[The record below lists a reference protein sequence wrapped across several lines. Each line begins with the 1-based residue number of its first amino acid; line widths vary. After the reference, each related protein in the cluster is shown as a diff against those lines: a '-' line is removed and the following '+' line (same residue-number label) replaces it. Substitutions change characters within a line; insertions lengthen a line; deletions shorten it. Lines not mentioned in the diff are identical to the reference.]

1 MSEIFSWP
9 PIIWTARILLLI
21 LMGGTGYVFLLFLL
35 RFLNWKT
42 IRGMA
47 LASPPEIESVGG
59 EFAGAKAEVKLVAH
73 GRQLTSVEQRLKDV
87 EEGHAALV
95 KAVELLHDEVTK
107 G

>member
-1 MSEIFSWP
+1 MSEIFAWP
-9 PIIWTARILLLI
+9 PVIWTARVLLLI
-21 LMGGTGYVFLLFLL
+21 LMGGSGYIFILFVL

-42 IRGMA
+42 IKGMA

-73 GRQLTSVEQRLKDV
+73 GHQLTTIEQRVKNL
-87 EEGHAALV
+87 EEEHAALV
-95 KAVELLHDEVTK
+95 HAVKLLREAGTR